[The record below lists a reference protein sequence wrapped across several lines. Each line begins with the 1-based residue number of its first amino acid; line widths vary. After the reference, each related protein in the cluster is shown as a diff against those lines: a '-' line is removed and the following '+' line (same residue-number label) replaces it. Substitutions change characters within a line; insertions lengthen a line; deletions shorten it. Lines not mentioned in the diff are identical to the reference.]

1 MVRLLLRLFGI
12 KDFETC
18 ASCETL
24 KQQLDLANTEKLQ
37 LTETLLSLVKP
48 QVLQQNPVL
57 IPTMESSPAG
67 KLFSRRKI
75 ELEESNRRKN
85 EISKDSPFVAR
96 PDSNKETGNNHVTGL
111 QSVEEIEAKLGI
123 SNV

>member
-1 MVRLLLRLFGI
+1 MIRLLLRLLGI
-12 KDFETC
+12 KDYEVC

-24 KQQLDLANTEKLQ
+24 KQQLDLANSEKER

-67 KLFSRRKI
+67 KLFSRRRA
-75 ELEESNRRKN
+75 EMEESLRRKN
-85 EISKDSPFVAR
+85 EISKDSPFVAK
-96 PDSNKETGNNHVTGL
+96 PDGNQTSNTNNVTGL